1 MRTLRA
7 ALAVG
12 ATAAVVTAGLLVGSG
27 AQAGAVELV
36 ANPGFESGTAGWTCT
51 AETGTGT
58 PAHTGTAALVG
69 TPSSTTGEC
78 GQTIPVTAGAAYTLT
93 AWVRG
98 AFVFLGASG
107 TSTGEVSTW
116 TPGTNGTYAQL
127 TVRFTGGSTPV
138 RVWVHGWYAQGTYQA
153 DDVSLQGPGTA
164 PPPPPPTSP
173 PPTTTPPTSPPP
185 PPPTNPPGTGVL
197 PKHTLTGYWHNF
209 VNGSSNLRLRDVPAT
224 YDVVDIAFANATATP
239 GAVSFTVDPQLSSAL
254 GGYTDANL
262 TADVSTLHA
271 RGAKVVLSVGG
282 ELGTVSVNSA
292 ASANAFATS
301 GRSIMTRFGFD
312 GVDIDLENGVDPT
325 FMGQALHQI
334 AAASGSGFVLT
345 MAPQTIDMQST
356 GGAYFQLALAVRDIL
371 TTVHTQYYNSGT
383 MLGCDGNVYAQGTID
398 FLTALACIQLQGG
411 LRPDQVA
418 LGLPASS
425 RAAGGGAVAPSVVA
439 SALSCLAQGVGC
451 GSFHPPT
458 TWPGIRGAMTWS
470 VNWDQVQVYAFANT
484 VAPALDRLP

>member
-1 MRTLRA
+1 MRTMRA

-12 ATAAVVTAGLLVGSG
+12 ATAAMVTAGLLIG
-27 AQAGAVELV
+27 ARSPAGAVELV

-58 PAHTGTAALVG
+58 PAHTGASVLVG
-69 TPSSTTGEC
+69 TPATTTGEC
-78 GQTIPVTAGAAYTLT
+78 AQTIPVTAGAAYTLT

-107 TSTGEVSTW
+107 TAAGDVSIW
-116 TPGTNGTYAQL
+116 TPGTNGSYAQL
-127 TVRFTGGSTPV
+127 KVQFTGGSTPV
-138 RVWVHGWYAQGTYQA
+138 RIWVHGWYAQGTYQA

-164 PPPPPPTSP
+164 PPPPPTTPPPPP
-173 PPTTTPPTSPPP
+173 PPTTPPP

-224 YDVVDIAFANATATP
+224 YDVVDVAFANATATP

-254 GGYTDANL
+254 GGYTDADL
-262 TADVSTLHA
+262 AADVATLHA

-282 ELGTVSVNSA
+282 ELGTISVSDA

-301 GRSIMTRFGFD
+301 VRSIMTRFGFD
-312 GVDIDLENGVDPT
+312 GVDIDLENGVNPT
-325 FMGQALHQI
+325 FMGQALHQV
-334 AAASGSGFVLT
+334 AAASGSGFILT
-345 MAPQTIDMQST
+345 LTPQTIDMQST
-356 GGAYFQLALAVRDIL
+356 GGAYFQLAVAVRDVL
-371 TTVHTQYYNSGT
+371 TTVQTQYYNSGT
-383 MLGCDGNVYAQGTID
+383 MLGCDGKVYAQGTID

-425 RAAGGGAVAPSVVA
+425 RAAGGGAAAPSVVA
-439 SALSCLAQGVGC
+439 
-451 GSFHPPT
+451 
-458 TWPGIRGAMTWS
+458 
-470 VNWDQVQVYAFANT
+470 
-484 VAPALDRLP
+484 